1 MTVVRL
7 PKRERTRA
15 KLISAGLEV
24 LARRGEALTAAD
36 VVAEAEVSNGTFYN
50 HFEDRDAFLKVLG
63 KESLRALITA
73 SAEATAGE
81 DPAWRFA
88 VATAKVLRAGRAK
101 PLWARA
107 VLRLAEWGEP
117 PQEELAHYLRAD
129 LREGLEKGRFRFG
142 DDPVTMDIVVGTIM
156 ATLRRMSATEGDAP
170 CLALTTQR
178 LLELLGLAQE
188 EAEALS
194 EQAGIAA
201 AVKPESPETPTK
213 RWS

>member
-1 MTVVRL
+1 MTVARL

-15 KLISAGLEV
+15 KLIAAGLEV

-50 HFEDRDAFLKVLG
+50 HFEDRDAFLHSLA
-63 KESLRALITA
+63 KESLRALTAA

-88 VATAKVLRAGRAK
+88 VATAQVLITAQAK

-117 PQEELAHYLRAD
+117 PQEELAHYLRTD
-129 LREGLEKGRFRFG
+129 LREGFEGGRFRFG
-142 DDPVTMDIVVGTIM
+142 DDTITMDMIVGTLM
-156 ATLRRMSATEGDAP
+156 ATLRRMIATKGEAP
-170 CLALTTQR
+170 PLSLTIKR
-178 LLELLGLAQE
+178 LLEVLGLAPE
-188 EAEALS
+188 DAEALS
-194 EQAGIAA
+194 ERACE
-201 AVKPESPETPTK
+201 AVTAKSEPQETPK
-213 RWS
+213 KWR

>member
-1 MTVVRL
+1 MTVARL

-15 KLISAGLEV
+15 KLIAAGLEV

-50 HFEDRDAFLKVLG
+50 HFEDRDAFLHSLAT
-63 KESLRALITA
+63 ESLRALTAA

-88 VATAKVLRAGRAK
+88 VATAQALITAQAK

-117 PQEELAHYLRAD
+117 PQEELAHYLRTD
-129 LREGLEKGRFRFG
+129 LREGFEGGRFRFG
-142 DDPVTMDIVVGTIM
+142 DDTITMDMIVGTLM
-156 ATLRRMSATEGDAP
+156 ATLRRMIATKGEAP
-170 CLALTTQR
+170 PPSLTIKR
-178 LLELLGLAQE
+178 LLELLGLAPE
-188 EAEALS
+188 DAETLSIRAFEAVIAKS
-194 EQAGIAA
+194 EPQ
-201 AVKPESPETPTK
+201 ETPK
-213 RWS
+213 KWR